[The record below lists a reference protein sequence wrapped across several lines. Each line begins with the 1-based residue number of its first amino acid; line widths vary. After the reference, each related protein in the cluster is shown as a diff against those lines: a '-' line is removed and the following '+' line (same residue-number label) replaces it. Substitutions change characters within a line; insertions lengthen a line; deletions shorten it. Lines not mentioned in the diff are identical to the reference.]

1 MFRTGSPRAAT
12 IRRSLGRTVQLPMLA
27 CALAGL
33 MLTGPS
39 MAQSSGAAGG
49 AAGVSNSASNST
61 SNTPPSTPNPANS
74 AANRPLTTS
83 TLTPRQLRAQTAATQ
98 ALIDRIDI
106 PYERFTL
113 DNGLTVIVH
122 TDRKAPVVALS
133 VWYDVGSKDEP
144 AGSTGFAHLFEH
156 LMFNGSENAP
166 GDYFTYLQDIG
177 ATDENGTTNTDRTNY
192 FETVPTGALERGLF
206 LEADRMGHLL
216 GAVTQE
222 KLDNQRGVVQNEK
235 RQGDN
240 QPFGLLRYYI
250 FENLTPVGHPYHH
263 STIGS
268 MADLNAASLD
278 TVQGWFRTNYGPNN
292 AVLVLAGDVD
302 VATARPMVERWFGGI
317 PRGPAVVERPIDIP
331 TLPFPLAREVTD
343 QIATTRIFRMWTI
356 PGWRSEEAPA
366 LDVAASVLGGLS
378 SSRLDNALVRDEQI
392 AVSVSASAQT
402 FEDLGI
408 FIVSADVAPGV
419 DASLVA
425 RRLDEVTAQFL
436 AEGPSA
442 DEVQRSVMSGLS
454 SELDG
459 LESVGGFGG
468 KAVALAQGQLFAGD
482 PAYFRQQIRRF
493 ATSTPAQV
501 RETASR
507 WLSRPVFSLTYRP
520 GPRTDTGDGRG
531 GAVSAPS
538 IDATTQAAFAA
549 NYFRTPSSV
558 TERTMG
564 GMVPLAAPKASSYNQ
579 TDAPPAPG
587 ASPSAALPAA
597 TALTPP
603 ELQPIGN
610 LDFPAIER
618 ATLRNG
624 IKVYFAR
631 RAAVPLVRANMVF
644 DAGSAADPR
653 DRMGLQNLMLSLMD
667 EGTTTRNSRA
677 LAEEQERLGAGISTF
692 GGVDDSGVSLY
703 ALSTNLRPSLALM
716 ADIVRNPAFAAAEIE
731 RLRVQQLTGISSELN
746 NPNALAGRVLS
757 PALYG
762 PTHPYG
768 ATAASGTRAT
778 VAAIT
783 RDDLTSFHQRWIR
796 PDNASIF
803 VVGDTTLRNL
813 VTELNRAFG
822 DWRPPSIARG
832 TKDFSASLPQQT
844 PHILLVNRP
853 NSPQSVI
860 VSAQVLDGVTG
871 RDDLLTLR
879 SANDVLGGNFLSRIN
894 MNLRETKGWSY
905 GASSRIGSVRE
916 NLIFRVTAPVQADR
930 TGDSI
935 REIQSDVSNFVT
947 SNGVNAEELAR
958 TVNGSIRGLPGQFET
973 AEAVLGGIQQIV
985 QLDRE
990 DDYYEQLASRYR
1002 SMTAA
1007 EMDTAL
1013 RERVVQSKMV
1023 TIVVGDAAV
1032 VRPQLDGLNLPV
1044 EVIDPAS
1051 LGG

>member
-1 MFRTGSPRAAT
+1 
-12 IRRSLGRTVQLPMLA
+12 MLA
-27 CALAGL
+27 CALSGL
-33 MLTGPS
+33 LLGGPG
-39 MAQSSGAAGG
+39 MAQSAANP
-49 AAGVSNSASNST
+49 APSATSNPASSAVSNSASNSV
-61 SNTPPSTPNPANS
+61 SNTPAPTPVAMNS
-74 AANRPLTTS
+74 AVSTTP
-83 TLTPRQLRAQTAATQ
+83 TTPPLTPRQLRAQTAANQ
-98 ALIDRIDI
+98 ALINRIDI

-156 LMFNGSENAP
+156 LMFNGSENAS

-177 ATDENGTTNTDRTNY
+177 ATDENGTTNSDRTNY

-317 PRGPAVVERPIDIP
+317 PRGPAVVERPIEIP

-343 QIATTRIFRMWTI
+343 QIATTRIFRMWTV
-356 PGWRSEEAPA
+356 PGWRSEDAPI

-408 FIVSADVAPGV
+408 FIVSADVAPGA
-419 DASLVA
+419 DPALVA

-436 AEGPSA
+436 SDGPSA

-482 PAYFRQQIRRF
+482 PGYFRQQIRRF
-493 ATSTPAQV
+493 ATATPAQV
-501 RETASR
+501 RDTASR

-531 GAVSAPS
+531 GAASAPS
-538 IDATTQAAFAA
+538 VDAITQTAFAA
-549 NYFRTPSSV
+549 NYYRAPSSPM
-558 TERTMG
+558 ELAMG
-564 GMVPLAAPKASSYNQ
+564 GMPLPVAAASHGYVQSSSVPVAPATTAETSPVAPVI
-579 TDAPPAPG
+579 TPPA
-587 ASPSAALPAA
+587 
-597 TALTPP
+597 
-603 ELQPIGN
+603 LQPIGN
-610 LDFPAIER
+610 LDFPDIER

-631 RAAVPLVRANMVF
+631 RSAVPLVRANIIF

-716 ADIVRNPAFAAAEIE
+716 ADIVRNPAFSTAEIE
-731 RLRVQQLTGISSELN
+731 RLRVQQLTGIASELN

-762 PTHPYG
+762 PAHPYG
-768 ATAASGTRAT
+768 GTAASGTRTT

-783 RDDLTSFHQRWIR
+783 RDDLVAFHQRWVR

-813 VTELNRAFG
+813 VVELNRAFG
-822 DWRPPSIARG
+822 DWRLPSTARG
-832 TKDFSASLPQQT
+832 TKDFTAQIPEQH
-844 PHILLVNRP
+844 PRILLVNRP

-860 VSAQVLDGVTG
+860 VAAQVLDGVSG

-935 REIQSDVSNFVT
+935 REIQSDMNNFIT

-985 QLDRE
+985 QLARQ
-990 DDYYEQLASRYR
+990 DDYYEQLADRYR

-1007 EMDTAL
+1007 EMDAAL
-1013 RERVVQSKMV
+1013 RERVVQSKMI
-1023 TIVVGDAAV
+1023 TIVVGDAAL
-1032 VRPQLDGLNLPV
+1032 VRPQLDGLSLPV